1 MLPGLGGKKASKIT
15 TNMTPKTCPGGLRS
29 LQNEDPKRCLTSA
42 SFSTNVWTIFEAQI
56 DPEIKPKI
64 TQKSALGRPGP
75 PRDANGRPEASRE
88 LFWSLLGSIFDP
100 FGSNVGTM
108 LVTILHLQQSSF
120 FSVALVLVLGA
131 SQLLRVGG
139 CPR

>member
-1 MLPGLGGKKASKIT
+1 M
-15 TNMTPKTCPGGLRS
+15 
-29 LQNEDPKRCLTSA
+29 
-42 SFSTNVWTIFEAQI
+42 
-56 DPEIKPKI
+56 DPEIS
-64 TQKSALGRPGP
+64 QKSAFGRPET

-88 LFWSLLGSIFDP
+88 LFWSLLGPIFDP
-100 FGSNVGTM
+100 FGSNLGTI
-108 LVTILHLQQSSF
+108 LVTILHLHQSS